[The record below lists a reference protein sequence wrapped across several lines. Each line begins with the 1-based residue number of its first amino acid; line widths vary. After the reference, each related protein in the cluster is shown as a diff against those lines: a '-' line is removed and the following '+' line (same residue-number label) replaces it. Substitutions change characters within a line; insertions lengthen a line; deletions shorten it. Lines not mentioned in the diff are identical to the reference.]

1 MPPRIKIEQT
11 AAPLAEFGGITGFA
25 HGLLFVVNWLQQRQV
40 YDPLMNISITPELE
54 KFVQQEVKTGLYQSA
69 SEVIRAALRRLKEDK
84 ERKPRF
90 MVSSKSELEDKLMEG
105 VAELDRGE
113 GLPGEQVFAELK
125 AHSAKR
131 RRRHV

>member
-1 MPPRIKIEQT
+1 
-11 AAPLAEFGGITGFA
+11 
-25 HGLLFVVNWLQQRQV
+25 
-40 YDPLMNISITPELE
+40 MNISITPELE
-54 KFVQQEVKTGLYQSA
+54 KFVHQEVKTGLYQSA

-90 MVSSKSELEDKLMEG
+90 VVSSMAELEDKVLEG
-105 VAELDRGE
+105 IGQLERGE

-131 RRRHV
+131 RRRHAV